1 MWAIRILNGT
11 QAGTTFSLKEGENSI
26 GRGAQAD
33 IRLQSPGVSKDHCVI
48 QVSGNKIILLDKNS
62 SNGTFVNGSKV
73 KQKQLNNG
81 DKLAIH
87 DVLVDVQYN
96 VLQFPN
102 RMQQQQQQANAF
114 SAGNT
119 NFAQGADAFNPEMTT
134 AQPQMTKAPSNLKE
148 SIQAYV
154 DNVVMPA
161 VYRLIEVFEMKW
173 VLGSFVLTFILLVT
187 SLSMIPMMQI
197 TKRGIEKESQRRALT
212 IARNIANINGRML
225 EQGLTGS
232 LSVASATREEGV
244 KLAVIIDATNSQ
256 IIAPATR
263 AGSFENNPFLNTI
276 RSKPYEFVESLGSS
290 SIGASVPMQAYN
302 PELQTATIAAY
313 AVVIYDIGALSI
325 DDGQTLSLF
334 IQTLAIAL
342 LLGYILFYF
351 MYRIVEKPIYELNR
365 SIDGALKQN
374 TNVSTKYIFPILQ
387 PLVVNINSMLSRT
400 NSGSEMGNTN
410 YVDRNSEAQNIVR
423 LFEGP
428 SIAVSKDSMII
439 DCNQSFEN
447 LTGIIS
453 GNIQQQ
459 SLDRLNDQ
467 ALILSMQDL
476 MERSR
481 NQPNLIASNTIEFNG
496 NQMELDIQAISS
508 ENGIEYYVFSIKGG
522 GGL

>member
-1 MWAIRILNGT
+1 MWAIRILNGSL
-11 QAGTTFSLKEGENSI
+11 AGKTYSLKEGENFV
-26 GRGAQAD
+26 GRGPQAD
-33 IRLQSPGVSKDHCVI
+33 IRLQSNGVSKDHCVI
-48 QVSGNKIILLDKNS
+48 TVNGNKIILLDKNS

-81 DKLAIH
+81 DKIAFH

-96 VLQFPN
+96 VIPFPN
-102 RMQQQQQQANAF
+102 SRQQTNA
-114 SAGNT
+114 G
-119 NFAQGADAFNPEMTT
+119 FNPNLTNYNATNAYGTTSEMTS
-134 AQPQMTKAPSNLKE
+134 AQPNAVKAPTNLKE
-148 SIQAYV
+148 SLETYV

-161 VYRLIEVFEMKW
+161 VYRLIEMFEMKW
-173 VLGSFVLTFILLVT
+173 VLGAFVLGFILLVT

-212 IARNIANINGRML
+212 IARNIANINGRLL

-244 KLAVIIDATNSQ
+244 KLAVIIDATTSQ
-256 IIAPATR
+256 IIAPASK
-263 AGSFENNPFLNTI
+263 AGTFDNNPFLNTI
-276 RSKPYEFVESLGSS
+276 RSKPYEFVESLGNS

-302 PELQTATIAAY
+302 ADLQTATIAAY

-342 LLGYILFYF
+342 ILGYILFF
-351 MYRIVEKPIYELNR
+351 LMYRIIEKPIFELNR
-365 SIDGALKQN
+365 SIDSALKQN
-374 TNVSTKYIFPILQ
+374 GAISSKYIFPILQ
-387 PLVVNINSMLSRT
+387 PLVVNINSLINRSGGST
-400 NSGSEMGNTN
+400 DSNNSV
-410 YVDRNSEAQNIVR
+410 YVDRSSEAQNMVR

-428 SIAVSKDSMII
+428 SIAINKDSIII

-453 GNIQQQ
+453 GNIQNQNID
-459 SLDRLNDQ
+459 SLNDQ

-476 MERSR
+476 IERAKM
-481 NQPNLIASNTIEFNG
+481 QPNLIASNTIEFNG
-496 NQMELDIQAISS
+496 NPMDIDVQSISS
-508 ENGIEYYVFSIKGG
+508 DKGIEYFVFSIKANGG
-522 GGL
+522 GQ

>member
-11 QAGTTFSLKEGENSI
+11 QAGSTFSLKEGDNSI

-33 IRLQSPGVSKDHCVI
+33 IRLQSAGVSKDHCVI
-48 QVSGNKIILLDKNS
+48 QVNGNKVILLDKNS
-62 SNGTFVNGSKV
+62 SNGTFVNGSKI

-102 RMQQQQQQANAF
+102 RKQQETNAF
-114 SAGNT
+114 NPGNT
-119 NFAQGADAFNPEMTT
+119 NFSQGTNAFNPEMTSQ
-134 AQPQMTKAPSNLKE
+134 QPQMTKAPSNLKE
-148 SIQAYV
+148 SFQAYA
-154 DNVVMPA
+154 DNVIMPA
-161 VYRLIEVFEMKW
+161 VYRLIETFEMKW

-212 IARNIANINGRML
+212 IARNIANINGRLL

-244 KLAVIIDATNSQ
+244 KLAVIIDATSSQ
-256 IIAPATR
+256 IIAPASR

-276 RSKPYEFVESLGSS
+276 RSKPYEFVESLGNS

-302 PELQTATIAAY
+302 PELQTATVAAY

-351 MYRIVEKPIYELNR
+351 MYRLVEKPIFELNK
-365 SIDGALKQN
+365 SIDSALKQN
-374 TNVSTKYIFPILQ
+374 GNVNSKYIFPILQ
-387 PLVVNINSMLSRT
+387 PLIVNINSMLSRS
-400 NSGSEMGNTN
+400 SGSSEMGSTN

-428 SIAVSKDSMII
+428 SIAVNKDSMII
-439 DCNQSFEN
+439 DCNLSFEN
-447 LTGIIS
+447 LAGVIS
-453 GNIQQQ
+453 GNIQLQ

-476 MERSR
+476 MERAR
-481 NQPNLIASNTIEFNG
+481 TQPNLIASNNIEFNG
-496 NQMELDIQAISS
+496 NAMELDVQAISS
-508 ENGIEYYVFSIKGG
+508 ENGIEYYVFSIKTGG
-522 GGL
+522 GS

>member
-11 QAGTTFSLKEGENSI
+11 QAGATFSLKEGDNSI

-33 IRLQSPGVSKDHCVI
+33 IRLQSAGVSKDHCVI
-48 QVSGNKIILLDKNS
+48 QVNGNKVILLDKNS

-102 RMQQQQQQANAF
+102 RKQHETQSFNT
-114 SAGNT
+114 GNT
-119 NFAQGADAFNPEMTT
+119 NFGHSTNAFNPEMTSQ
-134 AQPQMTKAPSNLKE
+134 QPQMTKAPSNLKE
-148 SIQAYV
+148 SIQAYA

-161 VYRLIEVFEMKW
+161 VYRLIETFEMKW
-173 VLGSFVLTFILLVT
+173 VLGTFVLIFILLVT

-212 IARNIANINGRML
+212 IARNIANINGRLL

-244 KLAVIIDATNSQ
+244 KLAVIIDATSSQ
-256 IIAPATR
+256 IIAPASR
-263 AGSFENNPFLNTI
+263 VGSFENNPFLNTI
-276 RSKPYEFVESLGSS
+276 RSKPYEFVESLGNS

-302 PELQTATIAAY
+302 PELQTATVAAY
-313 AVVIYDIGALSI
+313 AVVIYDIGALTI

-351 MYRIVEKPIYELNR
+351 MYRLVEKPIFELNK
-365 SIDGALKQN
+365 SIDNALKQN
-374 TNVSTKYIFPILQ
+374 GNVNSKYIFPILQ
-387 PLVVNINSMLSRT
+387 PLIVNINSMLSRSS
-400 NSGSEMGNTN
+400 SGSDMSSTN

-428 SIAVSKDSMII
+428 SIAVNKDSMII
-439 DCNQSFEN
+439 DCNLSFEN
-447 LTGIIS
+447 LAGVIS
-453 GNIQQQ
+453 GNIQSQ

-476 MERSR
+476 IERAKA
-481 NQPNLIASNTIEFNG
+481 QPNLIASNNIEFNG
-496 NQMELDIQAISS
+496 NAMELDVQAISS
-508 ENGIEYYVFSIKGG
+508 ENGIEYYVFSVKTG